1 MATDTAKQ
9 TPTTTNTE
17 LSDGEVVRQVLA
29 GKRELFQVLVSR
41 YKGQV
46 FSMILRQVGDHAVA
60 DDLAQET
67 FVKAY
72 LNLKSFRYEAKLS
85 TWLVR
90 IALNTTNSYFSSR
103 RFKESQRT
111 KVLTD
116 LTPAG
121 TSQSP
126 EQLAERQSALEL
138 FRSAIAGL
146 KPKFREVIVLCGL
159 EGKSYEEAALVLGV
173 PIGTVRSR
181 LNTAR
186 LTLKN
191 ELDPETIRSLR
202 HE

>member
-1 MATDTAKQ
+1 MATDTANI
-9 TPTTTNTE
+9 TPDTNDMAP
-17 LSDGEVVRQVLA
+17 SDGEVVRQVLA
-29 GKRELFQVLVSR
+29 GKRELFQVLVTR

-72 LNLKSFRYEAKLS
+72 LNLKSFRYESKLS

-103 RFKESQRT
+103 RFKELQRT
-111 KVLTD
+111 KTLDYT
-116 LTPAG
+116 TPAG
-121 TSQSP
+121 TTQSP
-126 EQLAERQSALEL
+126 EQLSEKQSALEL
-138 FRSAIAGL
+138 FRSAISNL

-191 ELDPETIRSLR
+191 ELDPETLRSIRN
-202 HE
+202 E